1 MSIPWSF
8 SYKPSL
14 CRSSVTSSLWI
25 PWGRLV
31 QNRCWFL
38 ISSVVNGPIILSCF
52 FRREFRMNLAVQA
65 TILNIEARSWHSGAI
80 KTFFGNFSLCLAL
93 RSATCH
99 DVCRPLFSVWKP
111 FHSLPPQLAV
121 IYLPSSTSQ
130 VCRNFVS
137 GYVAP
142 SNPWML
148 LCFHRS
154 VCYELF
160 VLAATVYPMESHW
173 AIQPSIAPLTGN
185 PSSAFSTF
193 MIRFVAICADTSSNR
208 GMVSICFASRAFA
221 VTKPWLTPDGCLATA
236 WTVAHTPFLLASPN
250 T

>member
-1 MSIPWSF
+1 
-8 SYKPSL
+8 
-14 CRSSVTSSLWI
+14 
-25 PWGRLV
+25 
-31 QNRCWFL
+31 
-38 ISSVVNGPIILSCF
+38 
-52 FRREFRMNLAVQA
+52 MNLAVQA
-65 TILNIEARSWHSGAI
+65 TILNIEPPRWRSGAI
-80 KTFFGNFSLCLAL
+80 KKFFGNFSLCLAL

-111 FHSLPPQLAV
+111 LQSLPPQLTV

-130 VCRNFVS
+130 VCRNFVG

-148 LCFHRS
+148 LGFHRS

-173 AIQPSIAPLTGN
+173 AIQPSIASLTGN

-193 MIRFVAICADTSSNR
+193 MIGFVAICADTSSNR

-221 VTKPWLTPDGCLATA
+221 VTKPWLTPDGCLTTA
-236 WTVAHTPFLLASPN
+236 CTVSHTPFLLASPKVVPTVLWTRRLCAGHVLGYLLKPKTSN
-250 T
+250 PQRSA